1 MEETTRLK
9 ELDFHCIA
17 QDLEGLPEGTNRA

>member
-9 ELDFHCIA
+9 ELGFHCIA
-17 QDLEGLPEGTNRA
+17 QDLEVPPKGTNRA